1 MSIVQLRVDNRLVH
15 GQVTV
20 GWVNLLNASRIIVAD
35 DDAAHDEFERDFLR
49 MSARDVETSVLTMS
63 DAVADL
69 VRDRAEA
76 NTLVIVRSI
85 ENCVALLEGGVRV
98 KQINIGNQAPIPGT
112 KYKMVTRT
120 IAVTEE
126 QVPLYE
132 RIFRDY
138 EDIVVCKMLP
148 SDKPRDLS
156 AAIHKKFR

>member
-20 GWVNLLNASRIIVAD
+20 GWVNLLNANRIVVAD
-35 DDAAHDEFERDFLR
+35 DDAAGDEFERDFLR
-49 MSARDVETSVLTMS
+49 MSARDVDTSVFTVS
-63 DAVADL
+63 DAVTDL
-69 VRDRAEA
+69 VRDRAEV

-85 ENCVALLEGGVRV
+85 ENCAALLEGGVRV
-98 KQINIGNQAPIPGT
+98 DQINIGNQAPIPGT

-138 EDIVVCKMLP
+138 KEIVVCKMLP
-148 SDKPRDLS
+148 SDKPRDL
-156 AAIHKKFR
+156 AIAIQKKFR

>member
-20 GWVNLLNASRIIVAD
+20 GWVNLLNANRIVVAD
-35 DDAAHDEFERDFLR
+35 DDAAQDEFERDFLR
-49 MSARDVETSVLTMS
+49 MSARDVDTSVLTVS

-69 VRDRAEA
+69 VRDHPGA
-76 NTLVIVRSI
+76 NTLVVVRSI
-85 ENCVALLEGGVRV
+85 ENCAALLDGGVRV
-98 KQINIGNQAPIPGT
+98 EQINIGNQAPTPGT

-126 QVPLYE
+126 QIPLYE
-132 RIFRDY
+132 RIFRDH
-138 EDIVVCKMLP
+138 EGIVVCKMLP
-148 SDKPRDLS
+148 SDKPRDLA